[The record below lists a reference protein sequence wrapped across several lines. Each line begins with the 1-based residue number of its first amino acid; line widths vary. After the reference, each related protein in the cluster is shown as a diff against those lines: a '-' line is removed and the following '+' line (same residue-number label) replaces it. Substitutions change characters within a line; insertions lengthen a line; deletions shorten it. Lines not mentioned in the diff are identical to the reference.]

1 MRIGHRLIQFIPV
14 LLGITLLAF
23 GLLFIAPNDAVS
35 VRLSAG
41 ETSINPEVAK
51 AMRAQLGLDKPFFTQ
66 YGMWLLKVLQGDFG
80 FSLITDLP
88 IADML
93 LLALPFTLK
102 MATLSMVLT
111 LIISVPTGIFIASC
125 QNSKWDYIIR
135 FGSFVVNAIPNFI
148 VGLGLLY
155 LFSYYLGWIPVLA
168 TSNPI
173 GLILPSLT
181 LAIVMSSRYIR
192 QVRAATLDEL
202 GKDYVVGLRAK
213 GLKEY
218 TILYRNVIKNVLMVV
233 ITLTGVSIGSLLGGT
248 VVVETIFNWPG
259 LGHLLMDAITKRDYP
274 VVQAIVVWMSFA
286 FLCITLITDISY
298 TWINPKVKKI

>member
-1 MRIGHRLIQFIPV
+1 MRIWHRLLQFIPV
-14 LLGITLLAF
+14 MLGITLLAF

-41 ETSINPEVAK
+41 ETSINPEIAK
-51 AMRAQLGLDKPFFTQ
+51 AMRAELGLDKPFFTQ
-66 YGMWLLKVLQGDFG
+66 YGIWLVKVLQGDFG
-80 FSLITDLP
+80 HSLITDLP
-88 IADML
+88 IADMIL
-93 LLALPFTLK
+93 VALPFTLK

-111 LIISVPTGIFIASC
+111 LIVSVPTGIFIASC
-125 QNSKWDYIIR
+125 QHSKWDYIVR

-168 TSNPI
+168 TSDSI

-213 GLKEY
+213 GLKEH

-286 FLCITLITDISY
+286 FLCITLLTDISY
-298 TWINPKVKKI
+298 TWVNPKVKKI